1 MGSWPSAQA
10 GNAIEA
16 QIDLRERGGCVI
28 SSRRFSPAWQRVS
41 SWAMAS
47 MCQLGLKASLG
58 DEQGRVRARDLFVD
72 ILRRI
77 DRLRTTPLPT

>member
-28 SSRRFSPAWQRVS
+28 SSRRFTPAWQRVS

-58 DEQGRVRARDLFVD
+58 DTVANT
-72 ILRRI
+72 
-77 DRLRTTPLPT
+77 LRTNRDRSKRRVASSSL